1 MKRVFTALFL
11 SLISVLAPAL
21 AYAEPGDL
29 ASGSGVVSNG
39 DTTTFSF
46 NAVGGPGNS
55 ATGTFTLA
63 GLLGPNTGTVY
74 CLVVNGN
81 SAMVGGVI
89 TAGAFVGRQILM
101 PAVDVSPTGAGDQ
114 WNVQIQLA
122 GAPPVT
128 CLETVGAATIL
139 SGNIVVVDCDGKK
152 AKKEKDKKD
161 KKDKCQP
168 L

>member
-1 MKRVFTALFL
+1 MKRFSAALFTL
-11 SLISVLAPAL
+11 LVVTLAPAL
-21 AYAEPGDL
+21 AHAEPGES

-46 NAVGGPGNS
+46 NATGGPGNS

-63 GLLGPNTGTVY
+63 GLLGPNTGTVT

-81 SAMVGGVI
+81 SAMIGGVI
-89 TAGAFVGRQILM
+89 TAGAFMGQQILM
-101 PAVDVSPTGAGDQ
+101 PAVDVSPTGVGDQ
-114 WNVQIQLA
+114 WNAQIQPV

-128 CLETVGAATIL
+128 CLESVGATTIL

-152 AKKEKDKKD
+152 DKDKDKKD
-161 KKDKCQP
+161 KKCKP
-168 L
+168 S